1 MITVGLISARVIVFR
16 GSYIITEKF
25 FSRFILLVML
35 FISRI
40 FLLIFS
46 PNLIRILL
54 GWDGLGVS
62 SYLLVIFYQRSKSF
76 NAGILTALTNR
87 LGDVGILL
95 RIGLITTYGSWNT
108 FIWGGRRFGPPLG
121 YLVVILIAT
130 RITKSAQIPF
140 SAWLPA
146 AIAAPTPVSA
156 LVHSS
161 TLVTAGVY
169 LLIRFGTII
178 SSSNILGYLL
188 LIGTLTIF
196 MAGLVALYELDIKKI
211 IALSTLR
218 QLGVIM
224 IILGTGLPLF
234 SFFHLLAH
242 AYFKA
247 ILFMCAGTLIHR
259 LKDYQDIRTIGQSQ
273 QTIPLTTAVL
283 AVANLRLCGLPFMSG
298 FYSKDLI
305 LERIMTGPHN
315 LIVIS
320 IAIVGT
326 AFTVLYSVR
335 ITFLVF
341 ATKFIGEVNHRSSER
356 DSSLSIR
363 ILLLLLPATVGGL
376 LLSWALFPRTPRIIL
391 PIPLKRSILIIILL
405 TRGLAIFESIKNEKG
420 AKTPQNKIN
429 FWGNCCI
436 WFLPYVGSPY
446 TTNTTLIRSKSVTR
460 SRDHRWNERIL
471 YKFFYGLLSSA
482 GMRQDKSLSALF
494 SQSLILGALSVL
506 ILAT

>member
-1 MITVGLISARVIVFR
+1 M
-16 GSYIITEKF
+16 
-25 FSRFILLVML
+25 
-35 FISRI
+35 
-40 FLLIFS
+40 
-46 PNLIRILL
+46 
-54 GWDGLGVS
+54 
-62 SYLLVIFYQRSKSF
+62 
-76 NAGILTALTNR
+76 
-87 LGDVGILL
+87 
-95 RIGLITTYGSWNT
+95 
-108 FIWGGRRFGPPLG
+108 G

-376 LLSWALFPRTPRIIL
+376 LLSWALFPRTPSIIL

-429 FWGNCCI
+429 F
-436 WFLPYVGSPY
+436 
-446 TTNTTLIRSKSVTR
+446 
-460 SRDHRWNERIL
+460 
-471 YKFFYGLLSSA
+471 
-482 GMRQDKSLSALF
+482 
-494 SQSLILGALSVL
+494 
-506 ILAT
+506 